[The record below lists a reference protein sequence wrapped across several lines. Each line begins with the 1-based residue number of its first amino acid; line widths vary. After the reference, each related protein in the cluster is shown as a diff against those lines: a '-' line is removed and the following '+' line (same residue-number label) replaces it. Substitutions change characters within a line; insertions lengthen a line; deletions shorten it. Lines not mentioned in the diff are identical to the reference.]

1 MNSLI
6 LRTASRYL
14 LPLLILF
21 SIFLLFRGHNE
32 PGGGF
37 VAGLVA
43 AAAFALYALATDVQA
58 ARYALQVDPHILI
71 GAGLLLAL
79 VDGIVPFIYGQEFLT
94 GRWTYLRLPFI
105 GEIEIG
111 SPLFFDIGVYL
122 VVMGVVLM
130 IIFSLAEE

>member
-79 VDGIVPFIYGQEFLT
+79 VDGVVPFIYGQEFLT

>member
-6 LRTASRYL
+6 LRTAARYL

-43 AAAFALYALATDVQA
+43 AAAFALYALAADVEGCSVCSTGGSA
-58 ARYALQVDPHILI
+58 CPDRVWVAF
-71 GAGLLLAL
+71 GAGRWDRSVLLRAGVSYRSLDLSETYRAWGKSKLAH
-79 VDGIVPFIYGQEFLT
+79 
-94 GRWTYLRLPFI
+94 R
-105 GEIEIG
+105 
-111 SPLFFDIGVYL
+111 
-122 VVMGVVLM
+122 
-130 IIFSLAEE
+130 FSLISVSTWSSWE

>member
-1 MNSLI
+1 MNTLI
-6 LRTASRYL
+6 LRTATRYL

-43 AAAFALYALATDVQA
+43 AAAFSLYALAAGVAD
-58 ARYALQVDPHILI
+58 ARHALQVDPHALI
-71 GAGLLLAL
+71 GSGLLLAL
-79 VDGIVPFIYGQEFLT
+79 LDGIMPFFFGQEFLT
-94 GRWTYLRLPFI
+94 GRWANLRLPLI
-105 GEIEIG
+105 GDLEIG

-122 VVMGVVLM
+122 VVIGVVLM

>member
-1 MNSLI
+1 MNTLI

-43 AAAFALYALATDVQA
+43 AAAFALYALATDVAA
-58 ARYALQVDPHILI
+58 ARYALQADPHVLV
-71 GAGLLLAL
+71 GSGLLLAL
-79 VDGIVPFIYGQEFLT
+79 VDGIMPFFFGQEFLT

-105 GEIEIG
+105 GELEIG

-122 VVMGVVLM
+122 VVVGVVLM
-130 IIFSLAEE
+130 IIFALAEE

>member
-21 SIFLLFRGHNE
+21 SIFLLLRGHNE

-43 AAAFALYALATDVQA
+43 AAAFALYAIAADVQA
-58 ARYALQVDPHILI
+58 AQNALQVDPHVLI
-71 GAGLLLAL
+71 GSGLLLAL
-79 VDGIVPFIYGQEFLT
+79 VEGIVPLLLGQKFLT
-94 GRWTYLRLPFI
+94 GIWMSLNLPI
-105 GEIEIG
+105 VGEVEIG

-130 IIFSLAEE
+130 IIFTLAEE

>member
-37 VAGLVA
+37 VAGLVG
-43 AAAFALYALATDVQA
+43 AAAFALYALAADVEA
-58 ARYALQVDPHILI
+58 ARFALQVDPHVLI
-71 GAGLLLAL
+71 GSGLLLAL
-79 VDGIVPFIYGQEFLT
+79 ADGIVPFFFGQEFLT
-94 GRWTYLRLPFI
+94 GRWTYLRLPGV

-122 VVMGVVLM
+122 VVMGVALM

>member
-21 SIFLLFRGHNE
+21 SVFLLFRGHNE

-43 AAAFALYALATDVQA
+43 AAAFALYAIAADVQSA
-58 ARYALQVDPHILI
+58 QYALQVDPHVLI
-71 GAGLLLAL
+71 GSGLLLAL
-79 VDGIVPFIYGQEFLT
+79 MEGIVPILLGRELLT
-94 GRWTYLRLPFI
+94 GIWMTLDLPVI
-105 GEIEIG
+105 GEIEVG

>member
-1 MNSLI
+1 MNSII
-6 LRTASRYL
+6 LRTSARYL

-43 AAAFALYALATDVQA
+43 AAAFTLYALADNVEA
-58 ARYALQVDPHILI
+58 ARFALQVDPHVLI
-71 GAGLLLAL
+71 GSGLLLAL
-79 VDGIVPFIYGQEFLT
+79 LDGIVPFFYGEEFLT
-94 GRWTYLRLPFI
+94 GRWTYLRLPGV